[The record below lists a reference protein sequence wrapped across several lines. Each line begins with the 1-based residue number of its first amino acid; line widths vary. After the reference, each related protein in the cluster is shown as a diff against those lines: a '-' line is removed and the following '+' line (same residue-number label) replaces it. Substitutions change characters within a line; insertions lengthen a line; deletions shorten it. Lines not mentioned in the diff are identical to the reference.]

1 MTVRRARPDEGD
13 SVRALVQRVVD
24 ETYGGLWAL
33 LRVSEHVGRAFRSMP
48 ATHFGAAGRTGAL
61 EAEHKGSTG
70 GRRGGVAALDRN
82 RWPT

>member
-1 MTVRRARPDEGD
+1 MCKPAT
-13 SVRALVQRVVD
+13 
-24 ETYGGLWAL
+24 
-33 LRVSEHVGRAFRSMP
+33 RVSEHVGRAFRSMP

-61 EAEHKGSTG
+61 GAEDKGRTG